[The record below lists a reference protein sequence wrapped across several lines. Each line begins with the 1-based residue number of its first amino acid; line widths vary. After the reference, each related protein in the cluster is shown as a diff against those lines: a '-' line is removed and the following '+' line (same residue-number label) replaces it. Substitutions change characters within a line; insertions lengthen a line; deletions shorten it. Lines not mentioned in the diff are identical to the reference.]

1 MQVLCQQDVQGESA
15 SHETLDLLA
24 ALSKSDRAKR
34 YAEKLIDAY
43 LQSRDEVN
51 ASIASAA
58 TNWEMDR
65 VGTVERNTMRV
76 AVVEMRSGDVPSKVA
91 INEAI
96 EIVKEYGGV
105 DSTRFVNGVLDTI
118 YKQFEGER
126 D

>member
-34 YAEKLIDAY
+34 YAEKLIEAY
-43 LQSRDEVN
+43 LQSRDDVN

-76 AVVEMRSGDVPSKVA
+76 AVVEMRSADVPSKVA

-118 YKQFEGER
+118 YKQLEEKR